1 MSVGWL
7 VGQSVY
13 GKEQNKKNQNS
24 LIIFDYLDFLGMYI
38 FFLIIK
44 KLPIHPT
51 RLNEGQWKTDKYNKV
66 LSYMAIMTR
75 SKAKTAK

>member
-38 FFLIIK
+38 FFFD
-44 KLPIHPT
+44 
-51 RLNEGQWKTDKYNKV
+51 N
-66 LSYMAIMTR
+66 
-75 SKAKTAK
+75 